1 MILFDGLRD
10 LLVCCSFPDLFQN
23 LVLFLIWDAPKRVR
37 HLEKSLFGMKRD
49 PGVLQCAAYLP
60 SFSQLESGE
69 SERKAKGTTA
79 TMDLFPR
86 KRRHCI
92 RDLSSFLYEGLNTK
106 KVICT
111 KLGPGISFFCR
122 N

>member
-69 SERKAKGTTA
+69 SERKAKGTLQSWIFFQEREDIA
-79 TMDLFPR
+79 SG
-86 KRRHCI
+86 I
-92 RDLSSFLYEGLNTK
+92 FLRFFTK
-106 KVICT
+106 V
-111 KLGPGISFFCR
+111 
-122 N
+122 